1 MSPFSPGTIVL
12 CERVAAV
19 SYEDTSM
26 IRADK
31 ADTKPR
37 GYALRLWVQIR
48 IRVYS
53 LHVPDDDIIS

>member
-1 MSPFSPGTIVL
+1 
-12 CERVAAV
+12 
-19 SYEDTSM
+19 M

-48 IRVYS
+48 IRVYP